1 MNKQFFAFSRSPN
14 SPVTDQELLDD
25 LKKVSDFV
33 GTLKATQKIYNE
45 HGSFN
50 ASTVLRRFQTWNKA
64 LELAKLEVS
73 NISNYSDEEL
83 FKNIL
88 VLWEHSGRQPRR
100 SQLSKLPSSISQNPY
115 VRRFGSWLSA
125 LEAFVEFANEK
136 QLLQNNSSKF
146 DNKHKTGRDINLR
159 LRAKI
164 LIRDNCI
171 CKMCGTSPAKN
182 SDVVLHVDHVI
193 PYSKGGETIEKNLQT
208 LCMTC
213 NIGKSNVL

>member
-1 MNKQFFAFSRSPN
+1 MNKQFFAFSRSAN

-33 GTLKATQKIYNE
+33 GTLKVTQKIYNE

-50 ASTVLRRFQTWNKA
+50 ASTVLRRFQTWNRA

-100 SQLSKLPSSISQNPY
+100 SQLSEPPSTISQGPY
-115 VRRFGSWLSA
+115 NRRFGSWLRA

-136 QLLQNNSSKF
+136 QLLQNNSYKF
-146 DNKHKTGRDINLR
+146 DNKHKLGRDINWR

-182 SDVVLHVDHVI
+182 ADVVLHVDHII
-193 PYSKGGETIEKNLQT
+193 PYSKGGETVEENLQT